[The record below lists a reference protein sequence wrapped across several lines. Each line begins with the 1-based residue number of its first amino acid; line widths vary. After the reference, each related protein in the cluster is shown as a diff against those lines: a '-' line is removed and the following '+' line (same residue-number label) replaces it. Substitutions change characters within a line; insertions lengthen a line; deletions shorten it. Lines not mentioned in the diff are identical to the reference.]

1 MQDINVVTLIG
12 RFTKDVEIRKT
23 QSGKSVVQFTLA
35 ANRRGKDA
43 GADFINCVAW
53 EKTADVIS
61 QYCHKGDRI
70 GVIGRI
76 ATRSYDDKYSNK
88 KVFVTEIMVD
98 QFEFLSEPKK
108 EEPKQEQPKQ
118 EAPKQQYEPQ
128 RDLLGW
134 TVPGEDLPF

>member
-1 MQDINVVTLIG
+1 MNTCTLVG
-12 RFTKDVEIRKT
+12 RVTKDIEMRKT

-35 ANRRGKDA
+35 VNRRGKDA

-53 EKTADVIS
+53 EKTADVLA

-76 ATRSYDDKYSNK
+76 ATRSYDDKNTGK

-98 QFEFLSEPKK
+98 QFEFLSEAKK
-108 EEPKQEQPKQ
+108 EEPKPVQEQ
-118 EAPKQQYEPQ
+118 PKQQYEPQ
-128 RDLLGW
+128 RDSFGW
-134 TVPGEDLPF
+134 EIPEDLPF

>member
-1 MQDINVVTLIG
+1 MQDINSVTLIG
-12 RFTKDVEIRKT
+12 RSTKDIEIRKT

-35 ANRRGKDA
+35 VNRRGKDA

-53 EKTADVIS
+53 EKTADVLA

-70 GVIGRI
+70 GIVGRI
-76 ATRSYDDKYSNK
+76 STRSYDDKITGK
-88 KVFVTEIMVD
+88 KVFLTEIMVD

-118 EAPKQQYEPQ
+118 QYEPQ
-128 RDLLGW
+128 RDLLGG
-134 TVPGEDLPF
+134 TVPEDLPF

>member
-1 MQDINVVTLIG
+1 MQDINSCVIIG
-12 RFTKDVEIRKT
+12 RATKDVEIRKT

-35 ANRRGKDA
+35 VNRRGKDA

-53 EKTADVIS
+53 EKTADVLA

-70 GVIGRI
+70 GIVGRI
-76 ATRSYDDKYSNK
+76 STRSYDDKTTGK
-88 KVFVTEIMVD
+88 KTFVTEIMVD

-134 TVPGEDLPF
+134 TVPGEELPF

>member
-12 RFTKDVEIRKT
+12 RSTKDIEIRKT

-35 ANRRGKDA
+35 VNRRGKDA

-53 EKTADVIS
+53 EKTADVLA
-61 QYCHKGDRI
+61 QYGHKGDRI
-70 GVIGRI
+70 GIVGRI
-76 ATRSYDDKYSNK
+76 ATRSYDDKNTGK
-88 KVFVTEIMVD
+88 KTFVTEIMVD
-98 QFEFLSEPKK
+98 QFEFLSEQKK
-108 EEPKQEQPKQ
+108 EEPKQ

-128 RDLLGW
+128 RGW

>member
-1 MQDINVVTLIG
+1 MQDINSCVVVG

-23 QSGKSVVQFTLA
+23 QNGKSVVQFTLA
-35 ANRRGKDA
+35 VNRRGKDA

-53 EKTADVIS
+53 EKTADVLA

-70 GVIGRI
+70 GIVGRI

-88 KVFVTEIMVD
+88 KIFVTEIMVE
-98 QFEFLSEPKK
+98 QCEFLSEGKK
-108 EEPKQEQPKQ
+108 EAPKQEPQKQ
-118 EAPKQQYEPQ
+118 EQPKQQYEPQ
-128 RDLLGW
+128 RGW

>member
-1 MQDINVVTLIG
+1 MQDINSCVIIG
-12 RFTKDVEIRKT
+12 RVTKDIEIRKT

-35 ANRRGKDA
+35 VNRRGKDA

-53 EKTADVIS
+53 EKAADVIA

-128 RDLLGW
+128 RGW

>member
-1 MQDINVVTLIG
+1 MQDINSCVIIG
-12 RFTKDVEIRKT
+12 RATKDIEIRKT

-35 ANRRGKDA
+35 VNRRGKDA

-53 EKTADVIS
+53 EKTADVLA
-61 QYCHKGDRI
+61 QYGHKGDRI
-70 GVIGRI
+70 GIVGRI

>member
-1 MQDINVVTLIG
+1 MQDINSTVLIG
-12 RFTKDVEIRKT
+12 RTTKDIEVRKT

-35 ANRRGKDA
+35 VNRRGKDA

-53 EKTADVIS
+53 EKAADVLA

-70 GVIGRI
+70 GIVGRI
-76 ATRSYDDKYSNK
+76 ATRSYDDKNTGK
-88 KVFVTEIMVD
+88 KTFVTEIMVD

-118 EAPKQQYEPQ
+118 QYEPQ

-134 TVPGEDLPF
+134 TVPGEEDLPF

>member
-1 MQDINVVTLIG
+1 MQDINSVTLIG
-12 RFTKDVEIRKT
+12 RSTKDIEIRKT

-35 ANRRGKDA
+35 VNRRGKDA

-53 EKTADVIS
+53 EKTADVLA

-70 GVIGRI
+70 GIIGRI
-76 ATRSYDDKYSNK
+76 ATRSYDDKNTGK
-88 KVFVTEIMVD
+88 KTFVTEIMVD

-108 EEPKQEQPKQ
+108 EEPKQEV
-118 EAPKQQYEPQ
+118 PKQQYEPQ

>member
-1 MQDINVVTLIG
+1 MQDINICTLVG

-35 ANRRGKDA
+35 VNRRGKDA

-53 EKTADVIS
+53 EKSADILA
-61 QYCHKGDRI
+61 QYSHKGDRI
-70 GVIGRI
+70 GIVGRI
-76 ATRSYDDKYSNK
+76 ATRSYDDKTTGK

-108 EEPKQEQPKQ
+108 EEPKQEQPKP
-118 EAPKQQYEPQ
+118 EYTQQREPQ

-134 TVPGEDLPF
+134 TVPGEEDLPF

>member
-1 MQDINVVTLIG
+1 MQDINSCVVIG

-35 ANRRGKDA
+35 VNRRGKDA

-53 EKTADVIS
+53 EKTADVIA

-70 GVIGRI
+70 GIIGRI

-88 KVFVTEIMVD
+88 KIFVTEIMVE
-98 QFEFLSEPKK
+98 QVEFLSEGKK
-108 EEPKQEQPKQ
+108 EAPKQEQPKQ

-128 RDLLGW
+128 RDLSEW
-134 TVPGEDLPF
+134 EIPEDLPF

>member
-1 MQDINVVTLIG
+1 MQDINSCTLIG
-12 RFTKDVEIRKT
+12 RSTKDIEIRKT

-35 ANRRGKDA
+35 VNRRGKDA

-53 EKTADVIS
+53 EKTADVLA

-70 GVIGRI
+70 GIVGRI
-76 ATRSYDDKYSNK
+76 STRSYDDKITGK
-88 KVFVTEIMVD
+88 KTFVTEIMVD

-108 EEPKQEQPKQ
+108 EEPKHEQ
-118 EAPKQQYEPQ
+118 PKQQYEPQ

-134 TVPGEDLPF
+134 TVPGEEDLPF

>member
-1 MQDINVVTLIG
+1 MQDINSVTLIG
-12 RFTKDVEIRKT
+12 RSTKDIEIRKT

-35 ANRRGKDA
+35 VNRRGKDA

-53 EKTADVIS
+53 EKTADVLA

-70 GVIGRI
+70 GIIGRI
-76 ATRSYDDKYSNK
+76 ATRSYDDKITGK
-88 KVFVTEIMVD
+88 KTFVTEIMVD

-108 EEPKQEQPKQ
+108 EEPKQEV
-118 EAPKQQYEPQ
+118 PKQQYEPQ

-134 TVPGEDLPF
+134 TVPGEEELPF

>member
-12 RFTKDVEIRKT
+12 RSTKDIEIRKT

-35 ANRRGKDA
+35 VNRRGKDA

-53 EKTADVIS
+53 EKTADVLA

-70 GVIGRI
+70 GIVGRI

-108 EEPKQEQPKQ
+108 EEPKQE
-118 EAPKQQYEPQ
+118 APKQQYEPQ
-128 RDLLGW
+128 RGW

>member
-1 MQDINVVTLIG
+1 MQDINSTVLIG
-12 RFTKDVEIRKT
+12 RITKDIEVRKT
-23 QSGKSVVQFTLA
+23 QSGKSVAQFTLA
-35 ANRRGKDA
+35 VSRRGKDA

-53 EKTADVIS
+53 EKAADVLA
-61 QYCHKGDRI
+61 QYGHKGDRI
-70 GVIGRI
+70 GIVGRI

>member
-1 MQDINVVTLIG
+1 MQDINSVTLIG
-12 RFTKDVEIRKT
+12 RSTKDIEIRKT

-35 ANRRGKDA
+35 VNRRGKDA

-53 EKTADVIS
+53 EKTADVLA

-70 GVIGRI
+70 GIVGRI
-76 ATRSYDDKYSNK
+76 STRSYDDKTTGK

-108 EEPKQEQPKQ
+108 EEPKQEPKP
-118 EAPKQQYEPQ
+118 EPTQQREPQ

-134 TVPGEDLPF
+134 TVPGEELPF